1 MTTTAL
7 HPVPTTAAVRRGA
20 HPWRAVLRT
29 EFRLFRRDPVT
40 TVWGF
45 LLPVAAFV
53 VLGCLSGLDDPSP
66 DLGGQTHLAVY
77 QSVLPLLGAAMIA
90 LAALP
95 PTIGAYRERGV
106 LKRYAVTPMSPSGV
120 LGAQLVIQFTAALCT
135 GLVILLTG
143 AIAFGT
149 GPGAM
154 TWGWLLT
161 LVLTIPALL
170 GLGLFVAAVTPT
182 SKIAGAVGTVLFFP
196 LMFGAGLWVPRAA
209 MPHLMR
215 TVCDWTPLGAANR
228 AMSATLTGDAP
239 PVSALLA
246 LVVYAVVLWALAVRF
261 FRWS

>member
-1 MTTTAL
+1 MTTTL
-7 HPVPTTAAVRRGA
+7 VHPAPTTAARRGA
-20 HPWRAVLRT
+20 HAWRAVLRT
-29 EFRLFRRDPVT
+29 EFRLFGRDPIA

-53 VLGCLSGLDDPSP
+53 VLGCISGLDDPSP
-66 DLGGQTHLAVY
+66 DLGGQTYLAVY

-106 LKRYAVTPMSPSGV
+106 LKRYAVTPMSPSRV
-120 LGAQLVIQFTAALCT
+120 LGAQLVIHFIAALCT
-135 GLVILLTG
+135 GLVILLVG

-149 GPGAM
+149 SPGAM

-182 SKIAGAVGTVLFFP
+182 SKVAGAVGTVLFFP
-196 LMFGAGLWVPRAA
+196 LMFGAGLWVPRAS
-209 MPHLMR
+209 MPDLMR
-215 TVCDWTPLGAANR
+215 TICDWTPLGAANR
-228 AMSATLTGDAP
+228 AMSATLAGDAP
-239 PVSALLA
+239 PVFALLA
-246 LVVYAVVLWALAVRF
+246 LVGYAVVLWLLAVRL